1 MKKIKFNRPILIE
14 KDYKYLE
21 GNEERVCK
29 IIKPIFNEIG
39 LIKSYVV
46 MGLKSKEEKE
56 VLKENIINY

>member
-46 MGLKSKEEKE
+46 MDLKSKEEKE